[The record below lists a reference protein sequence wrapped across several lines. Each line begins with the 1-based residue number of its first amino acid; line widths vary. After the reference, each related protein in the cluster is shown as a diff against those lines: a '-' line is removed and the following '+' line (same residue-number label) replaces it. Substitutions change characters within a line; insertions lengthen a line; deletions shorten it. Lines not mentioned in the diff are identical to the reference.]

1 MSSTAPE
8 QQNQSR
14 DLAIAAIRQA
24 LREIGDAGERLA
36 QVDETAPRL
45 DLRQEYEKAFPRI
58 PAERQIRPAETRPQ
72 RRTAGSRGRPVVWSL
87 VGILASAGI
96 GVAAFGW
103 QSTHE
108 QETQADPVS
117 TGSVS
122 TAPREPVERVVVQGA
137 AATKP
142 DAEIQQ
148 PSSDP
153 QITPQRA
160 AQAVPPTVTTA
171 PDPAPL
177 VHELA
182 TFEPAIDQLKADRT
196 QTVRDNPDLADRLRA
211 AQEIARQNTDSAE
224 EFKSALA
231 QITRQNADL
240 AEEVKAMRA
249 QMARD
254 NADFAERLKAGS
266 EQMARLADQLKAS
279 QEQIARLTAV
289 EQKPRPRPVASLPQP
304 AANATPRKPPTAL
317 APSSSSQA
325 RAQTQ
330 DPRRLV
336 QQPKQQ

>member
-36 QVDETAPRL
+36 QVNETAPRL
-45 DLRQEYEKAFPRI
+45 DLRQEYEKAFPPI
-58 PAERQIRPAETRPQ
+58 PAERQIRPAETR
-72 RRTAGSRGRPVVWSL
+72 RRTAGSRGRPVVWSV

-148 PSSDP
+148 PSSEP
-153 QITPQRA
+153 QTTPQRA
-160 AQAVPPTVTTA
+160 AQAVLQTVTTA

-182 TFEPAIDQLKADRT
+182 TSEPAIDQLKADRT

-211 AQEIARQNTDSAE
+211 AQEIARQNTDSAD

-254 NADFAERLKAGS
+254 SADFTERLKAGS

-289 EQKPRPRPVASLPQP
+289 EQKPRPKPVATLPQP

-317 APSSSSQA
+317 APSSSQA